1 MKAIV
6 YHEYGPPDVL
16 KLEEI
21 EKPTP
26 KDDEVLIKVH
36 AASVNSWD
44 LDLLKGDFTNRLIF
58 GGLRKPKL
66 QILGCDVAGQ
76 VEAVGADVKR
86 FQPGD
91 AVFGDISA
99 CGWGAFAEYVCARE
113 NALTLK
119 PTNINF
125 AQAAAMPQA
134 GLLALQGL
142 RDKQPIQPG
151 QKVLINGAG
160 GGVGTFAIQ
169 MAKVWGAEVTG
180 VDSTQ
185 KLAMMRTLGADH
197 VLDYTQTD
205 FTRTGQHYDLIL
217 DVMARRS
224 LVDYQRAL
232 CPTGM
237 LVIVGGSMGII
248 FQTLI
253 RGRWFAKTR
262 SKKFEILMHKPNKD
276 MALLIELFEA
286 GKVVPTIGR
295 SYPLAETAQ
304 ALRALGAG
312 QAQGKIIITVVP

>member
-6 YHEYGPPDVL
+6 YHTYGSPAVL
-16 KLEEI
+16 NLEEVA
-21 EKPTP
+21 KPTP

-44 LDLLKGDFTNRLIF
+44 LDLLKGDLTNRLIS

-66 QILGCDVAGQ
+66 KILGCDVAGQ
-76 VEAVGADVKR
+76 VEMVGRNVKQL
-86 FQPGD
+86 QPGD
-91 AVFGDISA
+91 AVFGDISE

-113 NALTLK
+113 SALLLK
-119 PTNINF
+119 PTDLTF

-142 RDKQPIQPG
+142 RDQQPVQPG

-169 MAKVWGAEVTG
+169 MAKAFGAEVTG

-185 KLAMMRTLGADH
+185 KLEIMRALGADH
-197 VLDYTQTD
+197 VIDYTQTD
-205 FTRTGQHYDLIL
+205 FTQNGQHYDLIL

-224 LVDYQRAL
+224 LFDYQRAL
-232 CPTGM
+232 SPTGTFVM
-237 LVIVGGSMGII
+237 VGGAMTTV

-253 RGRWFAKTR
+253 LGTWLSKRGG
-262 SKKFEILMHKPNKD
+262 KKLRLLMHKPNKEL
-276 MALLIELFEA
+276 ATLRELFTT
-286 GKVVPTIGR
+286 GKVTPVIGHC
-295 SYPLAETAQ
+295 YPLAETAA

-312 QAQGKIIITVVP
+312 DAQGKLVITVVS